1 MNGSKRDQIMGDEEK
16 SRAPVVLL
24 VGVGAALLL
33 IGIFYVVARLTPA
46 PPKAVEQP
54 LPMGAAEQAYVQQI
68 QFLEP
73 KVARAANFLNQEV
86 TFVFGTVLNN
96 GPRPIRQIE
105 ITVEFHD
112 PFNQVVLRDK
122 QRLFSSTAA
131 PLAPHDRRDYQ
142 LGYETLP
149 VQWNQAYPTIRI
161 TGLQLQ

>member
-1 MNGSKRDQIMGDEEK
+1 MNNTKKDQVMGEEEK
-16 SRAPVVLL
+16 SRAPLVLL

-33 IGIFYVVARLTPA
+33 IGIFYLVARLTPTPA
-46 PPKAVEQP
+46 KTVEQP
-54 LPMGAAEQAYVQQI
+54 LPMGPAEQAYAQQI

-105 ITVEFHD
+105 VTLEFHD
-112 PFNQVVLRDK
+112 VFNQVVLRDK
-122 QRLFSSTAA
+122 QRLFSPTAV
-131 PLAPHDRRDYQ
+131 PLAPHDRRDFQ

-149 VQWNQAYPTIRI
+149 VQWNQAYPTIHI
-161 TGLQLQ
+161 TGLLLQ

>member
-1 MNGSKRDQIMGDEEK
+1 MDEEK
-16 SRAPVVLL
+16 SRAPVVL
-24 VGVGAALLL
+24 GVGAAAALVL
-33 IGIFYVVARLTPA
+33 IGLFYLLGRLAPA
-46 PPKAVEQP
+46 PTKAVEQP
-54 LPMGAAEQAYVQQI
+54 LPMGPAEQAYVPQI

-96 GPRPIRQIE
+96 GSRPIRQIE
-105 ITVEFHD
+105 VTLEFHD

-122 QRLFSSTAA
+122 QRLFSPTAV
-131 PLAPHDRRDYQ
+131 PLVPNQRRDFQ

-149 VQWNQAYPTIRI
+149 VQWNQAYPTLRI

>member
-1 MNGSKRDQIMGDEEK
+1 MREHTMDEEK
-16 SRAPVVLL
+16 SRAPIVLL
-24 VGVGAALLL
+24 VGAVAALLL
-33 IGIFYVVARLTPA
+33 IGIFYLVARLTPA
-46 PPKAVEQP
+46 PAKTVEQP
-54 LPMGAAEQAYVQQI
+54 LPMGSTEQAYMPQI

-105 ITVEFHD
+105 VTLEFHD
-112 PFNQVVLRDK
+112 VFNQVVLRDT
-122 QRLFSSTAA
+122 QRLFSPTAV
-131 PLAPHDRRDYQ
+131 PLAPNQRRDFQ

-149 VQWNQAYPTIRI
+149 VQWNQAYPAIRI

>member
-1 MNGSKRDQIMGDEEK
+1 MDEEK
-16 SRAPVVLL
+16 SRAPIVLL
-24 VGVGAALLL
+24 VGVAAALLL
-33 IGIFYVVARLTPA
+33 MGIFYLVGRLTPA
-46 PPKAVEQP
+46 PTKAVEQP
-54 LPMGAAEQAYVQQI
+54 LPMGPAEQAYVPQI

-105 ITVEFHD
+105 ITLEFHD

-122 QRLFSSTAA
+122 QRLFSATAA
-131 PLAPHDRRDYQ
+131 PLAPNDRRDFQ
-142 LGYETLP
+142 LGYEIVP